1 MMTETCLRELS
12 RLDVRPSH
20 LVSIRDVDRSDVE
33 RFIRRAE
40 ALRVMAPADRMEI
53 LRGAVVAT
61 LFYEPSTRTRLS
73 FESAVYRLGG
83 AVVSAENARDN
94 SSAKKGERLEDVL
107 RVVGSYAD
115 AIVIRHNEAETL
127 AQAAPLCPVPVINAG
142 AGDGEHPTQ
151 ALLDVYT
158 IYRELG
164 TMDGLNVTV
173 VGDLRYGRT
182 VHSLLLLLMKCR
194 NVEVTLCHPQSLGL
208 PAGLHQELAQAGLRM
223 RQVDELHEAVA
234 DADVVYQTRIQTERL
249 ADADES
255 QGADRFH
262 ITEETLRHMKQT
274 ARILHPLP
282 RVAEIHPEVDQDI
295 RAAYFRQVENG
306 LYMRM
311 AILEDR
317 VKGGAQ

>member
-1 MMTETCLRELS
+1 
-12 RLDVRPSH
+12 VRPRH
-20 LVSIRDVDRSDVE
+20 LVTVRDVECKDVE
-33 RFIRRAE
+33 RWIQRAE
-40 ALRVMAPADRMEI
+40 ALREMRPTDRLEI

-73 FESAVYRLGG
+73 FEAAVYRLGG

-94 SSAKKGERLEDVL
+94 SSARKGERLEDVL

-115 AIVIRHNEAETL
+115 AVVIRHHEAQTL
-127 AQAAPLCPVPVINAG
+127 VQAAPVSPVPVISAG

-164 TMDGLNVTV
+164 TVDGLNVTV

-182 VHSLLLLLMKCR
+182 VHSLLLLLAKCG
-194 NVEVTLCHPQSLGL
+194 NVRITLCHPPSLGL
-208 PAGLHQELAQAGLRM
+208 PTELYQELSAAGLQLW
-223 RQVDELHEAVA
+223 QVDNLDEALV

-249 ADADES
+249 SNADELC
-255 QGADRFH
+255 GADRFH
-262 ITEETLRHMKQT
+262 ITADTLRHLKQT

-282 RVAEIHPEVDQDI
+282 RVAEIHPDVDQDP

-311 AILEDR
+311 ALLEDR
-317 VKGGAQ
+317 IKGGVQ

>member
-1 MMTETCLRELS
+1 MMTETCLE
-12 RLDVRPSH
+12 RLRPSAVMPRH
-20 LVSIRDVDRSDVE
+20 LVTVRDVEWTDVE
-33 RFIRRAE
+33 RWIQRAE
-40 ALRVMAPADRMEI
+40 ALREMRPADRQEI
-53 LRGAVVAT
+53 LRGSVVAT

-73 FESAVYRLGG
+73 FEAAVYRLGG

-94 SSAKKGERLEDVL
+94 SSARKGERLEDVL

-115 AIVIRHNEAETL
+115 AIVIRHHEAETL
-127 AQAAPLCPVPVINAG
+127 VQAAPVSPVPVISAG

-164 TMDGLNVTV
+164 TVDGLNVTV

-182 VHSLLLLLMKCR
+182 VHSLLLLLAKCR
-194 NVEVTLCHPQSLGL
+194 NVQITLCHPPSLGL
-208 PAGLHQELAQAGLRM
+208 PAELYRELSAAGM
-223 RQVDELHEAVA
+223 RLWQVDNVDEALV

-249 ADADES
+249 ANADELR
-255 QGADRFH
+255 GADRFH
-262 ITEETLRHMKQT
+262 ITADTLRHLKET

-282 RVAEIHPEVDQDI
+282 RVSEIHPDVDQDP
-295 RAAYFRQVENG
+295 RAAYFRQAENG

-311 AILEDR
+311 ALLEDR
-317 VKGGAQ
+317 IRGGVQ

>member
-1 MMTETCLRELS
+1 MTQTCLERP
-12 RLDVRPSH
+12 RHTVVRPRH
-20 LVSIRDVDRSDVE
+20 LVTVRDVEWTDVE
-33 RFIRRAE
+33 RWIQRAE
-40 ALRVMAPADRMEI
+40 AFREMRPADRMEI

-73 FESAVYRLGG
+73 FEAAVYRLGG

-107 RVVGSYAD
+107 QVVGSYAD
-115 AIVIRHNEAETL
+115 AIVIRHHEAETL
-127 AQAAPLCPVPVINAG
+127 VHAAPVSPVPVISAG
-142 AGDGEHPTQ
+142 AGEGEHPTQ

-164 TMDGLNVTV
+164 TVDGLNVTV

-182 VHSLLLLLMKCR
+182 VHSLLLLLAKCR
-194 NVEVTLCHPQSLGL
+194 NVRITLCHPPSLGL
-208 PAGLHQELAQAGLRM
+208 PTELYRELSAAGLQLR
-223 RQVDELHEAVA
+223 QTADLNEALV

-249 ADADES
+249 ANEDELR
-255 QGADRFH
+255 GADQFH
-262 ITEETLRHMKQT
+262 ITLESLGYMKET

-282 RVAEIHPEVDQDI
+282 RVAEIHPEVDQDP
-295 RAAYFRQVENG
+295 RAAYFRQAENG

-311 AILEDR
+311 ALLEDR
-317 VKGGAQ
+317 IKGGVQ